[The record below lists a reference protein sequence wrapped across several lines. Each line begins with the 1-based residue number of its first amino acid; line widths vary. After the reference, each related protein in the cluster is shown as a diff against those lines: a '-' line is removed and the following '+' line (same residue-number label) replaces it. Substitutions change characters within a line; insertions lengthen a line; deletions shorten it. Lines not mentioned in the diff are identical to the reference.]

1 MSVEIIKRIIWS
13 RKMNPGLF
21 IRRISAGKHLDT
33 NPEVI
38 YIWNSDLFVTRWI
51 EKYQMKLLIKAS
63 ISLLPSFRLVE
74 SSTKF
79 YHNKIL
85 IPLNNPG
92 QAGGFEGFTNKITL
106 TNVMKSW
113 CPGRMIGWTGMRIG
127 QVSLNRQIPAWLS
140 GRNHY
145 NFNWYDLLPISLI

>member
-1 MSVEIIKRIIWS
+1 
-13 RKMNPGLF
+13 
-21 IRRISAGKHLDT
+21 
-33 NPEVI
+33 
-38 YIWNSDLFVTRWI
+38 
-51 EKYQMKLLIKAS
+51 MKLLIKAS

-106 TNVMKSW
+106 TNVMKS
-113 CPGRMIGWTGMRIG
+113 
-127 QVSLNRQIPAWLS
+127 
-140 GRNHY
+140 
-145 NFNWYDLLPISLI
+145 